1 MSGGARV
8 YLVGGGPWDPGLLTL
23 RGREV
28 LQRAEVVVFDYLANP
43 ELVELARP
51 SAARIPVF
59 DPSRR
64 AGERRRGRLTQDEI
78 TDLLIDHARA
88 GRTVVRLKGG
98 DPYMFGRGG
107 EEAEALAAAGIPF
120 EVVPG
125 VTAALAAAA
134 WAGIPLTH
142 RDHGSTVAFCTG
154 HFRDDAEDP
163 DVDWGAL
170 AGAHTIVLYMAAR
183 SLARIA
189 GRLLEAGRD
198 PACPVALVRWASR
211 PDQEVRSATLEEC
224 AAGALELDPP
234 VLVIVG
240 EVVALRDRL
249 AWAERRP
256 LHGRRVV
263 VTRAAAQQGALAD
276 ALREQGAQVL
286 ALPVIAF
293 APTPRGPIEDAVAQ
307 LEGYDDVVFTSAN
320 GVDAFLEVLFAAG
333 RDLRAFAGTRVCAIG
348 PATARRLADRGL
360 VPDLVPPEYVAES
373 LLDAMSVGG
382 VAGRRVLIPR
392 AAVAR
397 ELLPDGL
404 REAGAEVT
412 VLPVYETVSPAPDEG
427 VREAVATGE
436 VDWITFTASST
447 VGGLTAIF
455 DDSELAKLRASV
467 KVACIG
473 PVTADTARAAGF
485 DVAVVAA
492 EYTIDGLVR
501 ALAGHAG
508 EDGS

>member
-1 MSGGARV
+1 M
-8 YLVGGGPWDPGLLTL
+8 
-23 RGREV
+23 
-28 LQRAEVVVFDYLANP
+28 
-43 ELVELARP
+43 
-51 SAARIPVF
+51 
-59 DPSRR
+59 
-64 AGERRRGRLTQDEI
+64 
-78 TDLLIDHARA
+78 
-88 GRTVVRLKGG
+88 
-98 DPYMFGRGG
+98 
-107 EEAEALAAAGIPF
+107 
-120 EVVPG
+120 
-125 VTAALAAAA
+125 
-134 WAGIPLTH
+134 
-142 RDHGSTVAFCTG
+142 
-154 HFRDDAEDP
+154 
-163 DVDWGAL
+163 
-170 AGAHTIVLYMAAR
+170 
-183 SLARIA
+183 
-189 GRLLEAGRD
+189 
-198 PACPVALVRWASR
+198 
-211 PDQEVRSATLEEC
+211 
-224 AAGALELDPP
+224 
-234 VLVIVG
+234 LVIVG

-404 REAGAEVT
+404 REAGAGVT